1 MCTFDYDLTRTTKST
16 QANQSIKL
24 KIKEIDYENLSPY
37 VIGLGFEPRTD
48 SLEGYCSIQLSYPTD
63 P

>member
-24 KIKEIDYENLSPY
+24 KIKEIDY
-37 VIGLGFEPRTD
+37 
-48 SLEGYCSIQLSYPTD
+48 
-63 P
+63 